1 MDKTLVII
9 GGPTAVGKSSLSMAL
24 TAELGCPII
33 SVDSRQ
39 VYKEMSIGTA
49 KPSKADLEAVKHYCI
64 DIVSIQ
70 EIYSAGKYETDV
82 DRAISEIFAD
92 SDYAIMCGGTGLY
105 INAFLNGLDKF
116 PDVTDEARDIVKELS
131 TNDILEPLQEKL
143 KEVDLQYYES
153 VDLGNKRRLTR
164 ALEVYFSSDQPYSY
178 WLDKRVE
185 KQHSSNIIK
194 LWLNTEREA
203 LYQKINN
210 RTHQMIAQGWI
221 DEVKSL
227 LPHRTLRAMDTVG
240 YKELFQYLDGNITKD
255 EAITEIQK
263 QTRRYAKRQV
273 TWFSN
278 QYEGELLTYEGSAL
292 TLKEQVLTMLKSK
305 KG

>member
-203 LYQKINN
+203 LY
-210 RTHQMIAQGWI
+210 
-221 DEVKSL
+221 
-227 LPHRTLRAMDTVG
+227 P
-240 YKELFQYLDGNITKD
+240 
-255 EAITEIQK
+255 ITEIQK